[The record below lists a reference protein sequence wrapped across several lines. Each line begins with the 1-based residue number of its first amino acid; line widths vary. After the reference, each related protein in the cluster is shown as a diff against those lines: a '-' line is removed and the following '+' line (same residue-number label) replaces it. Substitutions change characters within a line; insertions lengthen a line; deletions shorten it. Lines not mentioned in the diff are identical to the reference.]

1 MPPIERIYGL
11 LDKAGLYTL
20 LTLFVFGKMRKSDIV
35 NVVNATFLANW
46 HHSVIGRRLN
56 EMEELVVKEDAFYM
70 LSQKGKKLTEKL
82 LDVFEL
88 LEPNPVLTAMREL
101 ENTRDRLVEMGKLK
115 RVFGNKSSGEHDAE
129 E

>member
-35 NVVNATFLANW
+35 SVVNATFLANW
-46 HHSVIGRRLN
+46 HHSVIGRRLS
-56 EMEELVVKEDAFYM
+56 EMDTLVAREGAFYM
-70 LSQKGKKLTEKL
+70 LSRQGEELVRRL
-82 LDVFEL
+82 LDALEL
-88 LEPNPVLTAMREL
+88 VEPNPVFTAMREL

-115 RVFGNKSSGEHDAE
+115 RVFGERVSE